1 MNKRNTSPIRSSP
14 QFFKEIRDMKMK
26 RILKGKEPVDK
37 PMRTSR
43 LTLAMTR
50 HRLFPQ
56 MKKDIIEADLK

>member
-1 MNKRNTSPIRSSP
+1 MKKNTMPTRTDVK
-14 QFFKEIRDMKMK
+14 FVKEIREMQMK
-26 RILKGKEPVDK
+26 RILKGKDSVIKPV
-37 PMRTSR
+37 PTSR